1 MQLCTE
7 KLSDTKHLFCI
18 LGGGVSSMM
27 MLISKARNLAE
38 V

>member
-1 MQLCTE
+1 MQLCAE
-7 KLSDTKHLFCI
+7 KLSDTKHLFYI

-27 MLISKARNLAE
+27 MLISKGRSLAE